1 MFDISWGKLVI
12 IGVVALLVIGPK
24 ELPAVLRQLGQWMTK
39 IRRMAAEFQGQ
50 FQDAMREAEM
60 ADLKK
65 QFDETTSAIKS
76 TFDTTDIKN
85 ELEKM
90 IQDPVGTTPGAP
102 NVAATPPSDPAATAP
117 EVPASAPTDPVALG
131 TAPVAPAPAVD
142 VSVPMPELPPPPQNQ
157 DFLETAPSGPAAP
170 AAPEPKPVAAP
181 EGGKAA

>member
-24 ELPAVLRQLGQWMTK
+24 ELPGVLRQLGQAMAK

-50 FQDAMREAEM
+50 FQEAMREAEM

-65 QFDETTSAIKS
+65 EFEETTSSLKS

-90 IQDPVGTTPGAP
+90 IQDPAIATAPGAE
-102 NVAATPPSDPAATAP
+102 NVAATPPTDPTAPPP
-117 EVPASAPTDPVALG
+117 EVPPSAPTDPVALG
-131 TAPVAPAPAVD
+131 TAPVAPVEVD
-142 VSVPMPELPPPPQNQ
+142 VPMPELPPPPETK
-157 DFLETAPSGPAAP
+157 DFLEAAPAAP
-170 AAPEPKPVAAP
+170 AAPAAHEPKPAAAPAP